1 MTDSIAANER
11 RAILLIAMVTV
22 PLAVIIAGIGAAAGA
37 GAAGAVVGIVVV
49 VAWSLA
55 AWWFGPKLVLRAV
68 DARPADP
75 VQHARLHNLVAGL
88 ATSAGVPAPRL
99 YVLDSD
105 APNALA
111 MGVHPRRSA
120 LIVTAGL
127 LDQLDRI
134 ELEGVVAR
142 ELVRIRRHDTT
153 PGTVAVPLLVIL
165 QAVPPLAS
173 YIANSAVGSGHVLAG
188 DLGAVALTRYPP
200 GLARAL
206 AKIRVDGQVNA
217 SRTTAHLWL
226 DPPLAGA
233 GHDVHPPLD
242 ERIEALREL

>member
-11 RAILLIAMVTV
+11 RAIVLIAMVTV
-22 PLAVIIAGIGAAAGA
+22 PVAVIAAGVGAALGA
-37 GAAGAVVGIVVV
+37 GAVGASVGILLAVL
-49 VAWSLA
+49 WSVL
-55 AWWFGPKLVLRAV
+55 AWWAGPTLVLRAIHPEPV
-68 DARPADP
+68 DPER
-75 VQHARLHNLVAGL
+75 HARVHNLVAGL
-88 ATSAGVPAPRL
+88 AGSAGVPAPKL
-99 YVLDSD
+99 YVLDAD

-120 LIVTAGL
+120 LVVTTGL
-127 LDQLDRI
+127 LEQLDRI

-153 PGTVAVPLLVIL
+153 PGTVAVPLLAVL
-165 QAVPPLAS
+165 QGIRPLAS
-173 YIANSAVGSGHVLAG
+173 YIANSAVGSGHVLAA

-200 GLARAL
+200 GLAGAL
-206 AKIRVDGQVNA
+206 AKIRVDGPVTA

-233 GHDVHPPLD
+233 GHDIHPPLD